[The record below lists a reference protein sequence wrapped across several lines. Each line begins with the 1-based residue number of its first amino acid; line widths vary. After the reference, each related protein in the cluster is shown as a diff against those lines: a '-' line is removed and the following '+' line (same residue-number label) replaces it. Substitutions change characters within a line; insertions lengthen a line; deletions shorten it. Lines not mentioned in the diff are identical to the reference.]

1 MATATKGKVLTKA
14 ALIEQISK
22 KTKLTKKETERT
34 LNSLFDTVKDTLK
47 RGQKVQLIPFGS
59 FEVRHRAARNGR
71 NPRTGARITIRARKV
86 PAFRPGK
93 ALKEAVR

>member
-1 MATATKGKVLTKA
+1 MATTTRGRVMTKA
-14 ALIEQISK
+14 GLIEQIAK
-22 KTKLTKKETERT
+22 KTKLTKKETEKT
-34 LNSLFDTVKDTLK
+34 LNTLFDAVKDTLK

>member
-1 MATATKGKVLTKA
+1 MAEKKAKVLTKA
-14 ALIEQISK
+14 ALIEQIAK
-22 KTKLTKKETERT
+22 KTKLTKKETEKT
-34 LNSLFDTVKDTLK
+34 LNSLFDTVKETLK